1 MGILDTFYI
10 LFDTDAKKAERE
22 MADLRH
28 EGDRTADQIDRSVR
42 GARHL
47 APAIDKAAD
56 EAGRLGRSFT
66 GVASIVTGVLAGI
79 AAANI
84 GGGLLNAAE
93 GYTRFGNALRVAGLE
108 GEQLRVVEDA
118 LYASAKRN
126 GVELESLS
134 QLYGRVTSAST
145 ELGVSQAEILQVTD
159 AVSAAIRVQ
168 GGDASQASGAMLQLA
183 QALGAGTVR
192 AEEFN
197 SITEGMLPLLQAAA
211 FASDKYKGSVARMR
225 ADVLAGTLTS
235 KEFFDLIR
243 EGSTYLRDKAAR
255 APLTVAQSMTALRS
269 SVVVTVGRLNE
280 AWGVTR
286 RLGAALGFL
295 AQHLDLAAIVIGTV
309 ATALTVFFLPAIW
322 SAAAGVL
329 AATWP
334 ILLLIAAAAALG
346 VAFALAYDDVKAFLS
361 GQDSLIGSL
370 LERYAWLRTLL
381 HGLGVVFRVV
391 GRIAVAVFG
400 AIWSAAARTFGAIA
414 DGIQQAYGFWAPI
427 FGLMLDVAVAVFRAV
442 GGWFMNMIRPWLPAI
457 RFVLAAIGQGARLMG
472 AVFGAVFD
480 AIGAWWDRTI
490 GRIIQGVNIIANAVR
505 RLMGM
510 EVSDR
515 QSAAVRGVGIGQ
527 RQLAGAAN
535 QPFAAM
541 TAPGA
546 AGSVNNRRSQVIN
559 MGGVTQNINGP
570 DANAVSRSLAD
581 AFGGAA
587 SQFDDGVAF

>member
-10 LFDTDAKKAERE
+10 LFDTDARKAERE
-22 MADLRH
+22 MADLRR

-42 GARHL
+42 GARQL

-56 EAGRLGRSFT
+56 QAGRLGRSFT
-66 GVASIVTGVLAGI
+66 GLASLAVGVLSGI

-84 GGGLLNAAE
+84 GGSVMGAAE
-93 GYTRFGNALRVAGLE
+93 SYTRFGNALRVAGLE
-108 GEQLRVVEDA
+108 GEQLRQVEDA

-211 FASDKYKGSVARMR
+211 FASDKYKGSVARLR

-235 KEFFDLIR
+235 KQFFDLIR

-255 APLTVAQSMTALRS
+255 APLTVAQSMTALRAS
-269 SVVVTVGRLNE
+269 VTVTIGRLNE

-295 AQHLDLAAIVIGTV
+295 AEHLDLAAIVIGTV

-334 ILLLIAAAAALG
+334 ILLLIAAATALG
-346 VAFALAYDDVKAFLS
+346 VAFALAYDDVKAFMS
-361 GQDSLIGSL
+361 GQDSLIGTL
-370 LERYAWLRTLL
+370 MERYGWLRAAV
-381 HGLGVVFRVV
+381 HGLGVAFRVI
-391 GRIAVAVFG
+391 GRVVVAVFG
-400 AIWSAAARTFGAIA
+400 GMVTAVGRVINALA
-414 DGIQQAYGFWAPI
+414 DLYGFWAPI
-427 FGLMLDVAVAVFRAV
+427 FGLILDVTVAVWRAI
-442 GGWFMNMIRPWLPAI
+442 GGAFMSMIRPWLPVI
-457 RFVLAAIGQGARLMG
+457 RGVLAGIGVVARLMG

-480 AIGAWWDRTI
+480 MIGEWWDRTI
-490 GRIIQGVNIIANAVR
+490 GRIIRGVNVIANAVR

-515 QSAAVRGVGIGQ
+515 QSAAARGVGIGQ
-527 RQLAGAAN
+527 RQLAGAASS
-535 QPFAAM
+535 PFAAM

-546 AGSVNNRRSQVIN
+546 AGNVNNRRSQVIN
-559 MGGVTQNINGP
+559 MGGVTQNITGADP
-570 DANAVSRSLAD
+570 AAVTRSLSD

-587 SQFDDGVAF
+587 SQFDDGVAY